1 MKMRFALVGSC
12 RREDIPACGRGRGT
26 GLLDF
31 EFEQEGRDDKGIGQ
45 RHLSSHRRSGPNLI
59 KGCLALPKG
68 EESLGTDSLTSPPAA
83 DRTRASIYST
93 ALTVTEKTGTGFKKL
108 TLAAV
113 SDSITPE
120 RIILRASRLRASS
133 QAAYF
138 VRGLTIDSIAQR
150 SLVVLRAD
158 SGTASI
164 PRGALTLA
172 AFYFTTLSITTSFS
186 SYGSKLSQVPS
197 LPSCLFD
204 RSLHSQ
210 GEFFYIK

>member
-1 MKMRFALVGSC
+1 M
-12 RREDIPACGRGRGT
+12 
-26 GLLDF
+26 GLGYHLTF
-31 EFEQEGRDDKGIGQ
+31 LSLKG
-45 RHLSSHRRSGPNLI
+45 L
-59 KGCLALPKG
+59 
-68 EESLGTDSLTSPPAA
+68 
-83 DRTRASIYST
+83 
-93 ALTVTEKTGTGFKKL
+93 KKL

-120 RIILRASRLRASS
+120 RRILRASRLRASS

-172 AFYFTTLSITTSFS
+172 AFYFTTLSITTYFS

-197 LPSCLFD
+197 PPSCLFD
-204 RSLHSQ
+204 RSLHSL
-210 GEFFYIK
+210 GEFFYIKEKNSWHQCIYESNLPSQWDGINADSSLQWLFRIL

>member
-1 MKMRFALVGSC
+1 M
-12 RREDIPACGRGRGT
+12 
-26 GLLDF
+26 GL
-31 EFEQEGRDDKGIGQ
+31 GY
-45 RHLSSHRRSGPNLI
+45 HLTFLSF
-59 KGCLALPKG
+59 K
-68 EESLGTDSLTSPPAA
+68 
-83 DRTRASIYST
+83 
-93 ALTVTEKTGTGFKKL
+93 GFKKL
-108 TLAAV
+108 TLTAV
-113 SDSITPE
+113 SDSITPD
-120 RIILRASRLRASS
+120 RRILRASRLRASS

-172 AFYFTTLSITTSFS
+172 AFSFTTLSITTYFS

-204 RSLHSQ
+204 RSLHSLHLK
-210 GEFFYIK
+210 GDFFYIKE

>member
-1 MKMRFALVGSC
+1 MKMRFALAGSC

-26 GLLDF
+26 GLL
-31 EFEQEGRDDKGIGQ
+31 
-45 RHLSSHRRSGPNLI
+45 
-59 KGCLALPKG
+59 
-68 EESLGTDSLTSPPAA
+68 
-83 DRTRASIYST
+83 
-93 ALTVTEKTGTGFKKL
+93 GFKEL

-133 QAAYF
+133 QADNF

-150 SLVVLRAD
+150 SLVILRAD

-204 RSLHSQ
+204 RSLHSL
-210 GEFFYIK
+210 GEFFYIKE

>member
-1 MKMRFALVGSC
+1 MKMRFALAGSC

-26 GLLDF
+26 GLL
-31 EFEQEGRDDKGIGQ
+31 
-45 RHLSSHRRSGPNLI
+45 
-59 KGCLALPKG
+59 
-68 EESLGTDSLTSPPAA
+68 
-83 DRTRASIYST
+83 
-93 ALTVTEKTGTGFKKL
+93 GFKKL
-108 TLAAV
+108 TLAAI

-133 QAAYF
+133 QASYF
-138 VRGLTIDSIAQR
+138 VRGLTIDSIAQI

-172 AFYFTTLSITTSFS
+172 AFSFTTLSITTDFS

-204 RSLHSQ
+204 RSLHSL
-210 GEFFYIK
+210 GEFFYIKE

>member
-1 MKMRFALVGSC
+1 M
-12 RREDIPACGRGRGT
+12 
-26 GLLDF
+26 GLGYHFTFLSF
-31 EFEQEGRDDKGIGQ
+31 KG
-45 RHLSSHRRSGPNLI
+45 L
-59 KGCLALPKG
+59 
-68 EESLGTDSLTSPPAA
+68 
-83 DRTRASIYST
+83 
-93 ALTVTEKTGTGFKKL
+93 KKL
-108 TLAAV
+108 TLTAV
-113 SDSITPE
+113 SDSITPD
-120 RIILRASRLRASS
+120 RRILRASRLRASS

-172 AFYFTTLSITTSFS
+172 AFSFTTLSITTDFS

-204 RSLHSQ
+204 RSLHSLHLK
-210 GEFFYIK
+210 GELFYIKE